1 MAFAGSRHGFLAF
14 EGLEVPLLVLQT
26 KIFLIVLLRQ
36 FSPFVFKRRT
46 IIRRVQSAIHNS
58 FRRTLLIGKMNHSPV
73 GLVDIE
79 SCEES
84 SVSGDDVAS
93 SPRARS
99 PHRSEDSL
107 GMKLFTPI
115 PFPEPKRVIHIRPR
129 EHDELT
135 SAVYTSINSS

>member
-1 MAFAGSRHGFLAF
+1 M
-14 EGLEVPLLVLQT
+14 VLQT

-73 GLVDIE
+73 GLDIE

-84 SVSGDDVAS
+84 ATSGDDVAS
-93 SPRARS
+93 YPSTRGSHRA
-99 PHRSEDSL
+99 EDLL
-107 GMKLFTPI
+107 GMKLFAPI
-115 PFPEPKRVIHIRPR
+115 PFPEPKRAIHIRPR
-129 EHDELT
+129 EHDELI
-135 SAVYTSINSS
+135 SASTPPSIPHKSSNFIVSNSSAF